1 MTKHDDRL
9 VKEAQSMTAG
19 VTATKLET
27 GATIDLH
34 GHTTTI
40 IATDSAIT
48 IVQYANKSSR
58 VYDTPILNGYLD
70 LETFP
75 VDSQFTRPAGGG
87 DRIDQAWIKAVT
99 GDCCYQVFIVDNEGN
114 SKQVTF
120 SYADLVEWH
129 MTGPHNPPELN
140 MVEGTQLY
148 VPKKPNMP
156 AYPQST
162 STTVNEDEDN
172 LNEEANRIIA
182 ALEAADEDSNPF
194 ETELQKRVEELT
206 KENHA
211 LKADLLRQHDQHVT
225 EFLAKNAEIARLEA
239 KAAILNPGTTHK
251 EVETLS
257 QKVGNPEA
265 RRTADLELSDKL
277 SDNWVALNITVAD
290 DFSMRQIILSRDL
303 PAEQPKV
310 RLHADE
316 VAYHIGAVPL
326 APRPPVRQPPM
337 PAGQVIMG
345 NQSVSRALTH
355 NGPKPGDTKRI
366 PTLAELQQRKADDA
380 AEIDAIMQRGRDEQE
395 ALRRQFSQSPKFPL
409 VTGAQPS

>member
-1 MTKHDDRL
+1 MTTKDDKKL
-9 VKEAQSMTAG
+9 KDMNTMTAG
-19 VTATKLET
+19 VSATKLET
-27 GATIDLH
+27 GASIDLH
-34 GHTTTI
+34 GHTATITYTDAEDTT
-40 IATDSAIT
+40 
-48 IVQYANKSSR
+48 VQYANLAR
-58 VYDTPILNGYLD
+58 RTFDTHSLNSYLD
-70 LETFP
+70 LKTFP
-75 VDSQFTRPAGGG
+75 VGTTFERNSQRNERAV
-87 DRIDQAWIKAVT
+87 IEAVT
-99 GDCCYQVFIVDNEGN
+99 GDCCYQVQIHIGSDTPRHE
-114 SKQVTF
+114 TF
-120 SYADLVEWH
+120 SYADFIVWH
-129 MTGPHNPPELN
+129 MSNTAPGVGQASPESLAFLAKAN
-140 MVEGTQLY
+140 LD
-148 VPKKPNMP
+148 
-156 AYPQST
+156 AA
-162 STTVNEDEDN
+162 N
-172 LNEEANRIIA
+172 LNEEADRIIA
-182 ALEAADEDSNPF
+182 ALEAADEDKHPF

-380 AEIDAIMQRGRDEQE
+380 AEIDAIMQRGRDAQE

-409 VTGAQPS
+409 ATGAQPS